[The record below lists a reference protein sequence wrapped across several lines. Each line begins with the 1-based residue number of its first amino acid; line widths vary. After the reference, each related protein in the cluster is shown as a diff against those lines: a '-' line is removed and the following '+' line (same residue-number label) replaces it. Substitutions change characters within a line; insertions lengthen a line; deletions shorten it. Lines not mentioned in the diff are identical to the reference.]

1 MQVWIKHGNSQYA
14 WMDAKITAAFDGG
27 YYNVVERGPH
37 SDHKMLSSQWIG
49 DLHRD
54 QQESRTLS
62 YVPASFIRRAF
73 RLEEAVQM
81 RLAPSA
87 PWKDALVVKVL
98 ADGLYDL
105 RLDNGVSEESIPSF
119 NMRR

>member
-1 MQVWIKHGNSQYA
+1 
-14 WMDAKITAAFDGG
+14 MDAKITAAFGGG
-27 YYNVVERGPH
+27 YYNVVERGPL
-37 SDHKMLSSQWIG
+37 SDHSMLSSQWIG

-54 QQESRTLS
+54 QQESRILS